1 MPDMLK
7 FPDGTTRPVATYD
20 ELLEF
25 VNKGRAAGAATLL
38 EELIPS
44 EPNRP
49 SQCLIANA
57 LNFGCSVNGNDGGW
71 YMQLPGNM
79 DMSRVEA
86 IAEALGCSYWH
97 GNWSSFINLPEHIG
111 NAAAAFD
118 AGIAFTDLVAGD

>member
-44 EPNRP
+44 ELYQP
-49 SQCLIANA
+49 SRAYRQRGSGFRCGYRLH
-57 LNFGCSVNGNDGGW
+57 GSGG
-71 YMQLPGNM
+71 
-79 DMSRVEA
+79 R
-86 IAEALGCSYWH
+86 
-97 GNWSSFINLPEHIG
+97 
-111 NAAAAFD
+111 
-118 AGIAFTDLVAGD
+118 